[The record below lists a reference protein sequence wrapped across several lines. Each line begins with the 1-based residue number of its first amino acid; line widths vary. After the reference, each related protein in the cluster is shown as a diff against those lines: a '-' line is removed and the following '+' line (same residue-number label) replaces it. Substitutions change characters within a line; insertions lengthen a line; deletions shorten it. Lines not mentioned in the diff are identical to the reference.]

1 MNGSRAVRAW
11 ILTLLGYA
19 ITRTLWIWMPEM
31 VRTPMTASAPVEHRD
46 AVDTMIVSHQTKLF
60 PGAGRGLEETLPPR
74 PRPTPGNASAMH
86 VKTAIPGL
94 PHSRTQPLATTA
106 TIPAAPLRR
115 QGSSS
120 TYRSGPLPAQGYAT
134 ISIDTPPHS
143 AQETLPPRLTAIAT
157 PPRSDK
163 PRWSG
168 YTYLYHRA
176 DGQTI
181 DPLAPTGQIGGS
193 QAAARIAYRLDEA
206 GHLAIATRATTALR
220 DPRQSETAIGLDLL
234 PAAGLR
240 IGIERRIATG
250 SQGRNAWSA
259 YAAAGLFRA
268 LTPRIVM
275 DGYAQA
281 GLVGARRR
289 DPFVD
294 GALRI
299 AHRTPVARHADLHLG
314 AGVWG
319 AAQPGATR
327 IDLGPRVALAVR
339 TQRLPVTLAVEGRVR
354 ISGRARPG
362 NGLAL
367 TLASDF

>member
-19 ITRTLWIWMPEM
+19 IARTLWIWTPDR
-31 VRTPMTASAPVEHRD
+31 VRTPMTANAPARHRD
-46 AVDTMIVSHQTKLF
+46 IVATMHSLRSPKRL
-60 PGAGRGLEETLPPR
+60 PGAGRGLGETLPPR
-74 PRPTPGNASAMH
+74 PRPAPGNASAA
-86 VKTAIPGL
+86 VGQ
-94 PHSRTQPLATTA
+94 RQPNRRPELSAS
-106 TIPAAPLRR
+106 AASALSVPLRR

-120 TYRSGPLPAQGYAT
+120 ERRSGPLPAQGYAT
-134 ISIDTPPHS
+134 ASTDAPPHA
-143 AQETLPPRLTAIAT
+143 AQATLPSRLTAIAT

-168 YTYLYHRA
+168 YAYLYHRA
-176 DGQTI
+176 DGQAI
-181 DPLAPTGQIGGS
+181 DPLAPAGQIGGS

-206 GHLAIATRATTALR
+206 GHLAIAARATTALR
-220 DPRQSETAIGLDLL
+220 DSRQSETAIGIDLL
-234 PAAGLR
+234 PVAGLR
-240 IGIERRIATG
+240 MGIERRIATG

-259 YAAAGLFRA
+259 YAAAGVFRA
-268 LTPRIVM
+268 LTPQIVM

-289 DPFVD
+289 DPFID

-299 AHRTPVARHADLHLG
+299 SHRTPATRNADLHLG
-314 AGVWG
+314 VGIWG
-319 AAQPGATR
+319 AAQPGAAR
-327 IDLGPRVALAVR
+327 VDLGPRVALAVR

-354 ISGRARPG
+354 VSGRARPG